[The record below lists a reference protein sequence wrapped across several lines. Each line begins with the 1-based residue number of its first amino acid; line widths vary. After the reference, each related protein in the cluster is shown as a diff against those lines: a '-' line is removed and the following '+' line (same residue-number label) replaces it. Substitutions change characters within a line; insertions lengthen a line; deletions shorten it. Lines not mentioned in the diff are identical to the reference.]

1 MSKSL
6 TFIKVLMAIARN
18 PNHPGSPVHPGEMLR
33 EEFMVP
39 LGISANALAMALRV
53 PSTRISEIVAER
65 RSISADTAYRLARY
79 FGMPAQFWMHLQSNY
94 ELAVAYKHSQDVITK
109 EVLPRETS
117 FA

>member
-1 MSKSL
+1 MSIS
-6 TFIKVLMAIARN
+6 RS
-18 PNHPGSPVHPGEMLR
+18 PNHPGAPVHPGEMLR

-79 FGMPAQFWMHLQSNY
+79 FGMSAQFWMNLQSNY
-94 ELAVAYKHSQDVITK
+94 ELALAYKHAQDVIEK
-109 EVLPRETS
+109 EVLPREVT
-117 FA
+117 ANA